1 LAAWSLAGVAVAG
14 WRFGWEPRGRTT
26 ARPAVAAEPVPRAA
40 DQTTVLTRTSP
51 GRPSSFRLLLGQ
63 LRHALTGLGRERLP
77 VFFAVVF
84 PGILLVLFPA
94 VLPPVTVH
102 GLPMADSLLP
112 GMMAYAVAVAGYV
125 NLPEAVA
132 QARTAGV
139 LKRLGSTPLPRWSYL
154 AGRLASGVVVGW
166 LAAIVLIGLAVS
178 VNGYRISPE
187 RLPAVV
193 LGVTAAGVCFGA
205 LGLSLLR
212 IMPQARSVTAVS
224 LGTLIPLSFI
234 SDVFYIGGELPHALG
249 VAGQA
254 LPLKRAVDVLLAA
267 LRPDAVGAG
276 FAWVDLAMVA
286 GWAAVGLLF
295 AAAMPWYERG

>member
-1 LAAWSLAGVAVAG
+1 
-14 WRFGWEPRGRTT
+14 
-26 ARPAVAAEPVPRAA
+26 
-40 DQTTVLTRTSP
+40 
-51 GRPSSFRLLLGQ
+51 
-63 LRHALTGLGRERLP
+63 
-77 VFFAVVF
+77 
-84 PGILLVLFPA
+84 
-94 VLPPVTVH
+94 
-102 GLPMADSLLP
+102 
-112 GMMAYAVAVAGYV
+112 V

-178 VNGYRISPE
+178 VNGYRISPQ

-254 LPLKRAVDVLLAA
+254 LPLKPAVDVLLAA